1 MARKL
6 TTEEFIRRANLVH
19 KGKYSYENVKYIASN
34 KEVYITCPIHGDFLQ
49 KPVYHLQG
57 RGCNECK
64 KTSISKEHKGK
75 AKLSIRKVLFGVARV
90 DVDYAVCKTN
100 AYVAW
105 CDMLR
110 RCYSEKYHKK
120 KPTYKGCSVC
130 DEWLLFSNFKRWF
143 DENYIDGYVLD
154 KDILLKNNKVYSPDT
169 CCFVPKC
176 INSLLT
182 NRKMHRG
189 LEPIGV
195 SKTYNGV
202 FVANISINGKK
213 RTIARCNN
221 QEEAFITYKQAREK
235 HIQEVAVEYYS
246 QGKITERVY
255 NALINYRVEITD

>member
-1 MARKL
+1 MRRL
-6 TTEEFIRRANLVH
+6 TQEEFINRAIAIHGN
-19 KGKYSYENVKYIASN
+19 KYDYSKV
-34 KEVYITCPIHGDFLQ
+34 VYINSTTDVCIICHKHGEFWQ
-49 KPVYHLQG
+49 TPVGHLQG
-57 RGCNECK
+57 RGCKDCWSERL
-64 KTSISKEHKGK
+64 SKATKGK
-75 AKLSIRKVLFGVARV
+75 PKISARKMLFGVAYV

-100 AYVAW
+100 AYVVW

-130 DEWLLFSNFKRWF
+130 EEWLLFSNFKRWF
-143 DENYIDGYVLD
+143 DENHIDGYVLD
-154 KDILLKNNKVYSPDT
+154 KDILFKNNKVYSPDT

-202 FVANISINGKK
+202 FLAKISINGKQK
-213 RTIARCNN
+213 TIARCKNR
-221 QEEAFITYKQAREK
+221 EEAFAAYKQAREK

>member
-1 MARKL
+1 MRRL
-6 TTEEFIRRANLVH
+6 TKEEFINRAIAIHGN
-19 KGKYSYENVKYIASN
+19 KYDYSKVEYVNSETDVC
-34 KEVYITCPIHGDFLQ
+34 ITCHKHGDFWQ
-49 KPVYHLQG
+49 RPSSHLRG
-57 RGCNECK
+57 RGCKDCWNERQ
-64 KTSISKEHKGK
+64 SKVFNGK
-75 AKLSIRKVLFGVARV
+75 PKFSLRKVLFGVACV

-100 AYVAW
+100 AYVVW

-143 DENYIDGYVLD
+143 DENYIDGYCLD
-154 KDILLKNNKVYSPDT
+154 KDIIVKGNKVYSPDT

-202 FVANISINGKK
+202 F
-213 RTIARCNN
+213 
-221 QEEAFITYKQAREK
+221 
-235 HIQEVAVEYYS
+235 
-246 QGKITERVY
+246 
-255 NALINYRVEITD
+255 

>member
-57 RGCNECK
+57 HGCNECK

-100 AYVAW
+100 AYVVW

-130 DEWLLFSNFKRWF
+130 NEWLLFSNFKRWF

-154 KDILLKNNKVYSPDT
+154 KDILLKNNKVY
-169 CCFVPKC
+169 
-176 INSLLT
+176 
-182 NRKMHRG
+182 
-189 LEPIGV
+189 V

-202 FVANISINGKK
+202 FVANISINGKQ

-221 QEEAFITYKQAREK
+221 QEEAFVAYKQAREK